1 MEETADKKHILFVD
15 DDQNVLQG
23 LQRMLRP
30 QRAIWE
36 MEFAAS
42 GREALDMLDQ
52 KAYDIVI
59 SDMRM
64 PGMDGVEFLTTVRKK
79 HPHTIRFI
87 LSGQTSKEALIRAIG
102 PTHQFLSKPCD
113 ADSLKKA
120 IDRALNL
127 RKILTSRNL
136 ISTISQIKSLPSLP
150 TLYLQLESEMKSPVC
165 SIQNVAAI
173 IEQDVAMSA
182 KILHMVNTAFYGFRQ
197 EISSIPQ
204 AVKLLGLD
212 MIQSLVF
219 VAQVFSGYQDQKVL
233 TPFLDKLW
241 KHSMSVSSLA
251 KSIARTIRKD
261 EAFLDATFKAG
272 LFHDFGKLILITA
285 MPRQFTDVLRMVKEK
300 QIDFWKAEVEVI
312 GTSHAEIGAYL
323 LGLWGFADSIVEAV
337 AFHHRPG
344 ISQSEHADSITS
356 VYIANALDYEE
367 LSGESST
374 SGNDKIDIEYL
385 RDLRVESRLAE
396 WREISSREAFKER
409 K

>member
-1 MEETADKKHILFVD
+1 MEETAERKHILFVD

-23 LQRMLRP
+23 LQRMLRS

-52 KAYDIVI
+52 KVYDIVI

-64 PGMDGVEFLTTVRKK
+64 PGMDGVEFLSTVRKK

-102 PTHQFLSKPCD
+102 PTHQFLTKPCD

-127 RKILTSRNL
+127 RKILTSRSL

-165 SIQNVAAI
+165 SIHNVAEI

-212 MIQSLVF
+212 TIQSLVF
-219 VAQVFSGYQDQKVL
+219 VAQVFSGYQSQKAL
-233 TPFLDKLW
+233 APFLDKLW

-251 KSIARTIRKD
+251 KSIARTIRRD
-261 EAFLDATFKAG
+261 ETFLDATFKAG

-285 MPRQFTDVLRMVKEK
+285 MPRQFLDILRLLKEK
-300 QIDFWKAEVEVI
+300 QLDFHKAEMETI

-323 LGLWGFADSIVEAV
+323 LGLWGFADTIVEAV

-344 ISQSEHADSITS
+344 LSQSEQTDSITS
-356 VYIANALDYEE
+356 IHVANALDYDE
-367 LSGESST
+367 SFHDSST
-374 SGNDKIDIEYL
+374 VGNYKLDYEYL
-385 RDLRVESRLAE
+385 QCLGVEPRLAE
-396 WREISSREAFKER
+396 WREIHIKEAVKER
-409 K
+409 Q